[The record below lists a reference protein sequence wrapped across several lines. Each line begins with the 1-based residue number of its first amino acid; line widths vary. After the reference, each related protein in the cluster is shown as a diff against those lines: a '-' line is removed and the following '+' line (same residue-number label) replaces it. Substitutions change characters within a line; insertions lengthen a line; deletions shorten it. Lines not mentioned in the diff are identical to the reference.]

1 MPAKQAGS
9 TNYLS
14 DVLSRR
20 RQQEAQSQTD
30 AQGNTRPYDLMN
42 SFGSMQSA
50 MRPQGAGLGPNG
62 QRSRPEFATT
72 ADYVNQLKMMGGGPP
87 GSGYSN
93 MGAPAQVQAT
103 PQTGLVNFQG
113 RQIDASVLRYANDIA
128 RMFPQLRFSSGYR
141 DPAHNQRVNGSP
153 TSWHLKGRALDW
165 SGPAQYMQAAKQ
177 WALSN
182 GAREAMIHNAGSG
195 THLHVAW

>member
-1 MPAKQAGS
+1 MEAKQAGAP
-9 TNYLS
+9 NYLS
-14 DVLSRR
+14 DVLNRR
-20 RQQEAQSQTD
+20 RQADAQSQTD
-30 AQGNTRPYDLMN
+30 ESGNTRPYKLMN
-42 SFGSMQSA
+42 TFGSMQSE
-50 MRPQGAGLGPNG
+50 MRPQGVGLGPNG
-62 QRSRPEFATT
+62 NMSRPQFTST
-72 ADYVNQLKMMGGGPP
+72 DDYVNQLKMMGGPP
-87 GSGYSN
+87 GGGYSN
-93 MGAPAQVQAT
+93 FGAPAQVQAT

-177 WALSN
+177 WALQN